1 MVRSLYDKYQLLNA
15 LLLMLRYFT
24 SMCDIRTAHELTI
37 PGNLRE
43 VEPLSEGTAF
53 KHRRGDAGSPR
64 GCRGHRG
71 LGLCGR
77 TSFSGRSPPSKERLA
92 QPNDQASH

>member
-15 LLLMLRYFT
+15 LTLMLRYFT

-53 KHRRGDAGSPR
+53 KHRRGDA
-64 GCRGHRG
+64 
-71 LGLCGR
+71 CGEPPWLP
-77 TSFSGRSPPSKERLA
+77 RSPWPGSLRPDILQWKVTSQQRTPGPTE
-92 QPNDQASH
+92 